1 MMPRYSRKTAFLFAL
16 TLAIALA
23 AGFVAQGTIDKV
35 LAVAEEPYQHLRIF
49 TEVLSLVQKN
59 YVEEVKSKDL
69 VYGAIR
75 GMVGNL
81 DPHSAFM
88 SPEMYREMQVDTRG
102 EFGGIGIQIG
112 IKDNLLTVIAPIEGT
127 PADRAGIKAGDKIF
141 KVNGVSTKDLTLT
154 EAVEKMRGPKGT
166 QVTITLFREGWSEP
180 KDVTITREIIK
191 IQSVKSKML
200 EEGIGYL
207 RITQFQEQT
216 GEDVH
221 KALKTLEGQK
231 IHSLII
237 DLRNNPGGLLN
248 AAVEVSDKFLP
259 PNKLVVYIKGRNGV
273 KDEFFTR
280 AGEQSQEYPLVVLIN
295 EGSASASEIVAGA
308 LQDWGRAVLVGAQT
322 FGKGSVQTVLPLSD
336 GSALRL
342 TTARYYTPKG
352 RAIQETGIAP
362 DIAVKPPAVAAK
374 KGEPRPRVILREKD
388 LERHLQNDQKKDP
401 EQEKS
406 APPSDTSL
414 LDPEE
419 KGDKE
424 DPQLQRAIDLLKTW
438 KVFKALPAA
447 KVG

>member
-1 MMPRYSRKTAFLFAL
+1 MPRYSRKTTFLFAL
-16 TLAIALA
+16 TLAIALV
-23 AGFVAQGTIDKV
+23 AGFAAQGTIDKV

-88 SPEMYREMQVDTRG
+88 PPEMYREMQVDTRG

-112 IKDNLLTVIAPIEGT
+112 IKESLLTVIAPIEGT
-127 PADRAGIKAGDKIF
+127 PAEKAGIKAGDKIL
-141 KVNGVSTKDLTLT
+141 KVNAVSTKDMTLT

-166 QVTITLFREGWSEP
+166 PVTITLFREGWSEP

-207 RITQFQEQT
+207 RITQFQDQT
-216 GEDVH
+216 GEDVR
-221 KALKTLEGQK
+221 KALKTLEQQK
-231 IHSLII
+231 MHSLVI

-248 AAVEVSDKFLP
+248 AAVEVSDGFLP

-280 AGEQSQEYPLVVLIN
+280 AGEQRPEYPLVVLIN

-362 DIAVKPPAVAAK
+362 DISVKPPAVAAK

-388 LERHLQNDQKKDP
+388 LERHLENDQKK
-401 EQEKS
+401 EKESEKS
-406 APPSDTSL
+406 SPPATSV